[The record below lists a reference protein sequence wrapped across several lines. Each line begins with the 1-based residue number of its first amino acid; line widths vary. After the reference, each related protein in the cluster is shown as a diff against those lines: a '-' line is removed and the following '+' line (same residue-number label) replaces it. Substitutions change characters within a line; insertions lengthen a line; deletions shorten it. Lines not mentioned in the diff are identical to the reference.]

1 MIAKKIMVYLDKLFL
16 KFFSHVDNVCEDIA
30 NLVIK
35 KPKNNKK
42 KKCKSCHC
50 NCHCSIDLH
59 NHWYDD
65 DICVCEGCQCQEKI
79 MRVLEK
85 LVLAIEHFCRKIY
98 SKVWYYRITLTG
110 NLKKR
115 KIKIKYKK

>member
-65 DICVCEGCQCQEKI
+65 DICVCEGCQC
-79 MRVLEK
+79 
-85 LVLAIEHFCRKIY
+85 
-98 SKVWYYRITLTG
+98 
-110 NLKKR
+110 
-115 KIKIKYKK
+115 